1 MKCKI
6 SLMHVVSIV
15 KLMKR
20 LHVGLKLIVQH
31 LNRMILRSWYLKA
44 YCLRKSILDD
54 GQ

>member
-6 SLMHVVSIV
+6 SLVKAVNYISMHVVSIV

-31 LNRMILRSWYLKA
+31 LNRMILSSWYLKA
-44 YCLRKSILDD
+44 YCLR
-54 GQ
+54 